1 MNAVLKVQ
9 RKYENK
15 ERIEL
20 ENEALYFYISQLY
33 NILNLI
39 NFIFRK

>member
-20 ENEALYFYISQLY
+20 EKEAVYFYFSQLY
-33 NILNLI
+33 NILKLI
-39 NFIFRK
+39 YFIFRK